1 METRILGVLAL
12 TAIVMMTAIGTSSA
26 QSSVFAASHDAES
39 EQFIL
44 IGTTEGVVH
53 DLATIKFSI
62 LSEGEARLDVVD
74 SRGKIVEELVAGEI
88 TPGKY
93 TMYYKPSAEIQSGEY
108 FLRMSMNGVTR
119 SERFL
124 VGQ

>member
-1 METRILGVLAL
+1 MKSRIFAILAL
-12 TAIVMMTAIGTSSA
+12 AAIVMLTVIGTSAA
-26 QSSVFAASHDAES
+26 QSSMFAASHDSES

-44 IGTTEGVVH
+44 SGTTEGVVY

-62 LSEGEARLDVVD
+62 LSEGEARLEVVD
-74 SRGKIVEELVAGEI
+74 SKGNIVEELVAGEI
-88 TPGKY
+88 TPGNY
-93 TMYYKPSAEIQSGEY
+93 TMYYKPSPEVQSGEY

-124 VGQ
+124 VGK

>member
-1 METRILGVLAL
+1 METRIFGVLAL
-12 TAIVMMTAIGTSSA
+12 SAIVTMIAIGTSAA
-26 QSSVFAASHDAES
+26 QISVFAASHDSES

-44 IGTTEGVVH
+44 SGTTEGVVH

-74 SRGKIVEELVAGEI
+74 SRGKIIEELVAGEI
-88 TPGKY
+88 TPGNY
-93 TMYYKPSAEIQSGEY
+93 TMYYKPSTEIQSGEY

-124 VGQ
+124 PL